1 MCGLSNDKQL
11 KFVLSQSLPSNTAL
25 TLEIKSFTNPAN
37 GRPTSPFGITVFDR
51 DDFDIAVTMINTESK
66 LIVQMTQP
74 FLIT

>member
-1 MCGLSNDKQL
+1 
-11 KFVLSQSLPSNTAL
+11 L